1 MAAGGPGDHPLTDII
16 NFKLNVYSEECDELI
31 RQISKYVSI
40 NQLYEMFNWFDNF
53 YITELQLIEFE
64 ITLKLKLAELKK
76 NSKDNGWESKNAL

>member
-16 NFKLNVYSEECDELI
+16 NFKLNVFNKECDELI

-64 ITLKLKLAELKK
+64 ITLKLKLAELIK
-76 NSKDNGWESKNAL
+76 NAEDNGWESKNAL

>member
-64 ITLKLKLAELKK
+64 ITLKLKLAELIK
-76 NSKDNGWESKNAL
+76 NAEDNGWESKNAL